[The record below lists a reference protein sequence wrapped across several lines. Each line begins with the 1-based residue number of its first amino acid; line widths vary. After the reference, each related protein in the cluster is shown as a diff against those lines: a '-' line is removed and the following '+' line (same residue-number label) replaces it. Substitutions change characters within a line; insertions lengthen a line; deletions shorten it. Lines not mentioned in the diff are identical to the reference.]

1 MADDL
6 EKDESISLIA
16 SDKVEG
22 TNVYGPDGDKLGS
35 IYNFMVDTMSGQV
48 EYAVLQFGGVL
59 GLGSD
64 YYPLP
69 WDVLTY
75 DEDKGGYVVA
85 LSKDVLEKA
94 PHYAANEQPDFT
106 PAYGGEI
113 YDAYGMPYPGTMA
126 H

>member
-1 MADDL
+1 MADIA
-6 EKDESISLIA
+6 KDETISLIA

-22 TNVYGPDGDKLGS
+22 TAVYNPDGEKLGS
-35 IYNFMVDTMSGQV
+35 IYNFMVDKMSGQV

-75 DEDKGGYVVA
+75 DEDRGGYVVELEKEA
-85 LSKDVLEKA
+85 LEKA
-94 PHYAANEQPDFT
+94 PHFAPNERPEFT

-113 YDAYGMPYPGTMA
+113 YGAYGLQYPGTMA

>member
-1 MADDL
+1 MAADIPT
-6 EKDESISLIA
+6 DETVSLIA

-22 TNVYGPDGDKLGS
+22 TNVYNPNGEKLGS
-35 IYNFMVDTMSGQV
+35 IYNVMIGKASGQV
-48 EYAVLQFGGVL
+48 EYAVLQFGGML

-75 DEDKGGYVVA
+75 DEDQGGYVVE
-85 LSKDVLEKA
+85 LSKEMLEKA
-94 PHYAANEQPDFT
+94 PHYPAGREPIYT

-113 YDAYGMPYPGTMA
+113 YGAYGMDYPGTMA

>member
-1 MADDL
+1 MPTGR
-6 EKDESISLIA
+6 E
-16 SDKVEG
+16 
-22 TNVYGPDGDKLGS
+22 LGS
-35 IYNFMVDTMSGQV
+35 IYNFMVDKESGQV

-75 DEDKGGYVVA
+75 DEDQSGYVVE
-85 LSKDVLEKA
+85 LSKEQLKNA
-94 PHYAANEQPDFT
+94 PHFAPNEEPRFDSDYRGQISG
-106 PAYGGEI
+106 AYGRGSS
-113 YDAYGMPYPGTMA
+113 DLAA